1 MMGWKPCKRTFG
13 LTEAAGAAAEA
24 ALALCWSLAVGEEA
38 VYGVMTDAAMG
49 WALPEEAHRK
59 AQAEAWYL
67 KPTQTA
73 RNR

>member
-1 MMGWKPCKRTFG
+1 MCKRTCG
-13 LTEAAGAAAEA
+13 VTGAAAEA
-24 ALALCWSLAVGEEA
+24 AVALCWALAVGEEA

-59 AQAEAWYL
+59 FQTEAWYL
-67 KPTQTA
+67 KSKQTA